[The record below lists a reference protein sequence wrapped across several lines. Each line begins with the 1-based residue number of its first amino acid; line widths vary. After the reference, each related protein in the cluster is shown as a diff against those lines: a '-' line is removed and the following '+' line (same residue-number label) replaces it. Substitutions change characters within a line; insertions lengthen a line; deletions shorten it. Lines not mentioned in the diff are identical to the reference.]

1 MDDLKIEGEIAKV
14 DTDKRQVFGWA
25 SVTEING
32 KPVVDL
38 QNDVLETYELE
49 KAAYDYVLNSRVGG
63 EMHRRVG
70 KSSPKQVGS
79 LIESMV
85 ITPEK
90 IEKMGLP
97 PDTPRGWWIG
107 FKVQDEEVW
116 QNVKKGKYA
125 GFSIHGLGKRLEK
138 SLDEIGKRTI
148 TIPQYTKRDGT
159 VVEEHQRKINQIAA
173 VDRSAVAESAISGAV
188 AAAAG
193 AIGSSYLRAGKTPI
207 AAAYGAYALMMLGN
221 AVLKGKQSV
230 KLYEVDAHGDIIP
243 PSLLRGVEKS
253 KFPDDDADFD
263 TQIKYFADSVGA
275 EPEEFLERL
284 GEFVDGLDEFTVDDF
299 ETFLES
305 YEVAKHLL
313 GRHDQDDHDPTKKK
327 SHKRSQHTGIQ
338 ARRAGAR
345 QWTREARRANDKELE
360 GLTRELRRD
369 LSQVWRGRMS
379 TSEFDQKVN
388 RELVPAAAKLEK
400 RGDDVEEVSKET
412 ITVEEYTR
420 RDGTVVPRHERKQ
433 RARSAVIGATVAVG
447 GAGLGATAAEIG
459 RTLAE
464 IGGQSRSEGALRTA
478 GAVPRS
484 RAQIIGALAGGG
496 AATGLMVNEAMN
508 RKRKKK
514 DEEELKKSGTKIE
527 FLVSKAYEYADSE
540 AELVENLAD
549 IADEVEKLFIAKSD
563 DKEEVSKETVIVEQY
578 TRSDGTV
585 VPRHERKV
593 SRRAAAALAGAAGV
607 AVAASP
613 LGRGFRAGT
622 RFGMAGYRPGLSQFA
637 GRGADI
643 AAGMA
648 AGTGIRAGVQGAR
661 AAGRATGEAGRHVGD
676 VGRRAAQNVRWAPEN
691 MRVGYSFGRRYGTR
705 GMRTGDGVV
714 VDAGQA
720 AGAGVRNLQQGARAA
735 GEGAQ
740 RALSTNAQFT
750 AAHPLGSAAATIGV
764 GSTAGLIGRDVG
776 RQVSPRYDQWYNEQ
790 ENKQFGRRQQ
800 RRTKKSLSSYDY
812 EVLEKYLGRNLDD

>member
-159 VVEEHQRKINQIAA
+159 VVEEHQRKIDQIAA
-173 VDRSAVAESAISGAV
+173 VDRSEVAESAISGAV
-188 AAAAG
+188 AAAAA

-243 PSLLRGVEKS
+243 PSLLKGVEKS

-313 GRHDQDDHDPTKKK
+313 GRHDQ
-327 SHKRSQHTGIQ
+327 
-338 ARRAGAR
+338 
-345 QWTREARRANDKELE
+345 ND
-360 GLTRELRRD
+360 
-369 LSQVWRGRMS
+369 
-379 TSEFDQKVN
+379 
-388 RELVPAAAKLEK
+388 LEK
-400 RGDDVEEVSKET
+400 RGDGVEEVSKET

-464 IGGQSRSEGALRTA
+464 LGGDDPRRGGTLRTA
-478 GAVPRS
+478 GAVPMS
-484 RAQIIGALAGGG
+484 RARIIGALAGGG
-496 AATGLMVNEAMN
+496 AATGLMVNEATN
-508 RKRKKK
+508 RRRKKK

-527 FLVSKAYEYADSE
+527 FLMSKAYEYADSE

-563 DKEEVSKETVIVEQY
+563 DKEEVSKETVVVEQY

-648 AGTGIRAGVQGAR
+648 AGTGIRAGVQGSR
-661 AAGRATGEAGRHVGD
+661 AAGRAAQGPLAAAGGAGRA
-676 VGRRAAQNVRWAPEN
+676 VGRGVAAGASRATYTTRAGFN
-691 MRVGYSFGRRYGTR
+691 FGRRHGTQ
-705 GMRTGDGVV
+705 GMQPTNSVALN
-714 VDAGQA
+714 AGQA
-720 AGAGVRNLQQGARAA
+720 AGAGVRNLQQGARTA

-740 RALSTNAQFT
+740 RALNTNAQFT
-750 AAHPLGSAAATIGV
+750 AAHPLGSAAAAVGV

-790 ENKQFGRRQQ
+790 ENQQFGRRQQ